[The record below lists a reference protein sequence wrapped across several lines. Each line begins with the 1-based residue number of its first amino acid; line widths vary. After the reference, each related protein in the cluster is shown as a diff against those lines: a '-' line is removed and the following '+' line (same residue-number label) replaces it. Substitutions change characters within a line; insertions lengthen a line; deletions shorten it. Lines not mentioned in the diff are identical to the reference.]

1 MHIHTVNNKIIK
13 LCVKSKKWLT
23 CKTCVINWYVPA
35 IGAVNIPVP
44 ISIAPE
50 LELDSLT
57 SV

>member
-35 IGAVNIPVP
+35 NWAVKTPVP
-44 ISIAPE
+44 ISMVPA
-50 LELDSLT
+50 LDSLT
-57 SV
+57 AE